1 MWELNLLQGI
11 GRADDGD
18 LPLEHVAIV
27 HKPRREPI
35 HGVLREICNDP
46 AKRRAKIKNR
56 SPTNRDQKKKKE
68 IRRDKIA
75 RGAVPI
81 RTFELLLEQ
90 EARLARGSRHGKQS
104 SIGSELGFWRLGG
117 GGSPPFLGT
126 SFICGGVESSQVQ
139 GMWSGR

>member
-1 MWELNLLQGI
+1 MMVTCHSNTLLSSTSPAENPSTGFFARSATIPQKGGPRSRTDRRRI
-11 GRADDGD
+11 G
-18 LPLEHVAIV
+18 
-27 HKPRREPI
+27 
-35 HGVLREICNDP
+35 
-46 AKRRAKIKNR
+46 
-56 SPTNRDQKKKKE
+56 TKKKKKG